1 MIDASDHPADLLDPV
16 DREAHDWVMR
26 FAAGRADGGELETFK
41 QWSARDPAHA
51 EAFARACR
59 LWEGLGPAGK
69 ILTSEPGQKAV
80 AATPNIG
87 GHIGRRAFIGGALAA
102 SAAAAAY
109 AAVRPPLGLWPSWSE
124 LAADYRTGTGEQ
136 RRIVLNGGPSV
147 DLNTRTSIALRSAAG
162 GADRIELIA
171 GEAVISIRPEAR
183 RAVEVVAGDGRV
195 IAADATFNLRYE
207 GGAACATCVTGGLDV
222 ERRSRS
228 ARLRPGEQVVY
239 SADGLGPVTSI
250 DPAVVTSWKAGV
262 LVFHATPLS
271 EAVAEINRYRRGR
284 IILTNAALGQRLFNA
299 RFRIEN
305 VDGVVAQIQQV
316 FGASATTLPGGIVLL
331 S

>member
-1 MIDASDHPADLLDPV
+1 MIDASDHPAGLLDPV

-26 FAAGRADGGELETFK
+26 FAAGRADGGELEAFK
-41 QWSARDPAHA
+41 QWSARHPAHA

-59 LWEGLGPAGK
+59 LWEALRPAGE
-69 ILTSEPGQKAV
+69 ILTSKPGPKDV
-80 AATPNIG
+80 VSIPNLR
-87 GHIGRRAFIGGALAA
+87 RRAFIGGALAA
-102 SAAAAAY
+102 SAAVAAY
-109 AAVRPPLGLWPSWSE
+109 VAVRPPLGLWPSWSE

-147 DLNTRTSIALRSAAG
+147 ELNTRTSIALRTAAD

-171 GEAVISIRPEAR
+171 GEAVISIRPGTR
-183 RAVEVVAGDGRV
+183 RAVEVVAWDGRV
-195 IAADATFNLRYE
+195 IAADATFNLRYD
-207 GGAACATCVTGGLDV
+207 GGRAVCATCVTGGLDV
-222 ERRSRS
+222 ERRGRS

-239 SADGLGPVTSI
+239 SMEGLGPVTSI
-250 DPAVVTSWKAGV
+250 DPAIVTSWKDGV

-271 EAVAEINRYRRGR
+271 EAIEEINRYRPGR
-284 IILTNAALGQRLFNA
+284 IILTNAALGHRLFNA